1 MPGLDGRLSQSEKD
15 DIRRRI
21 DELWRGGAK
30 NCPICGSNKWFLSD
44 HVVEAPIV
52 TEGVRGFGSAY
63 PSVLLISEPCGY
75 TLHFNAVILGVAK
88 RAMFI

>member
-1 MPGLDGRLSQSEKD
+1 MPELDGRLSRTEKD
-15 DIRRRI
+15 QIRQRI

-52 TEGVRGFGSAY
+52 TQGVRGFGSAY
-63 PSVLLISEPCGY
+63 PSVLLIS
-75 TLHFNAVILGVAK
+75 
-88 RAMFI
+88 